1 MCHTALCLMYSGCT
15 AFTRMQLKWGD
26 FQTVE
31 SEFETK
37 VKDENNNSLPCKI
50 KSPKVGHG
58 GNIHWHSVD

>member
-26 FQTVE
+26 FQAVE

-37 VKDENNNSLPCKI
+37 VKNCKI

-58 GNIHWHSVD
+58 GNTHWHSVD